1 MPLLPGLEN
10 DIIHGRGE
18 LMRDIPVFNTENGV
32 ASLILEQIPYQ
43 QAAYIRIQSSLEPKL
58 LVEECAQFCRAC
70 GAERIYAAGADLQA
84 FWPVYTVLWQ
94 MRCPKD
100 ALEDTSAALFPVQ
113 EHTLETWREIYN
125 RKVICVP
132 NGAWMTQKMGKEM
145 LQKGDGYF
153 VHRDRQLLGIGRVS
167 ADTIDWVAS
176 VSPGAGAEV
185 VKALAHGATEPVLQ
199 LTVAS
204 TNEKA
209 VRLYESLGFLKSR
222 ELTKW
227 YQIL

>member
-1 MPLLPGLEN
+1 
-10 DIIHGRGE
+10 
-18 LMRDIPVFNTENGV
+18 MRDIPVFDTENGV
-32 ASLILEQIPYQ
+32 ASLILEQIPYMQ
-43 QAAYIRIQSSLEPKL
+43 TAYIRIQSSLEPKL

-70 GAERIYAAGADLQA
+70 GAERIYAAGAELEP

-94 MRCPKD
+94 MCCQRD
-100 ALEDTSAALFPVQ
+100 ALGNTAAALFPVQ
-113 EHTLETWREIYN
+113 EHTLEVWREIYN

-132 NGAWMTQKMGKEM
+132 NGAWMTEKLGKEM

-153 VHRDRQLLGIGRVS
+153 VHRDGQLLGIGRVFG
-167 ADTIDWVAS
+167 DTLDWVAS

-185 VKALAHGATEPVLQ
+185 VKALAQVAAEPMLR

-209 VRLYESLGFLKSR
+209 VRLYENLGFVKSL
-222 ELTKW
+222 ELSKW